1 MLKQNYP
8 TVHCLKKDFLEIPN
22 NFRPSDGNNRYFFS
36 TYNFNNFIFR
46 HILNSKAVKDGQ
58 MLDLSIR
65 NSLGKTVLHYLVEH
79 KDEEN
84 FRILLDREELTVQV
98 ANIPD
103 KEGKTPMIYCLTK
116 GNAGFLLNFMKSYL
130 HLEKL
135 FLWLFFQFLSYFNSI
150 IIFLDQKNLTK
161 N

>member
-1 MLKQNYP
+1 
-8 TVHCLKKDFLEIPN
+8 
-22 NFRPSDGNNRYFFS
+22 
-36 TYNFNNFIFR
+36 
-46 HILNSKAVKDGQ
+46 

-130 HLEKL
+130 H
-135 FLWLFFQFLSYFNSI
+135 I
-150 IIFLDQKNLTK
+150 
-161 N
+161 